1 LGRKSKREV
10 FLDQM
15 APVAPWPELLLL
27 VEPHYPKAGNGRQSD
42 GLTIMLRTY
51 FLRQWFS
58 LSIPGMEEAFYE
70 SPVLRRARCKI

>member
-1 LGRKSKREV
+1 
-10 FLDQM
+10 
-15 APVAPWPELLLL
+15 
-27 VEPHYPKAGNGRQSD
+27 
-42 GLTIMLRTY
+42 MLRTY